1 MNWTLTVYSAILFF
15 LLSPGIL
22 LSLPSKG
29 GKYTVAIVHSIV
41 FAIVWHFTHKF
52 VWKMSVSEGLANKP
66 RGQAIKA
73 VKTTSPQRPLPKLS
87 KKPMN

>member
-1 MNWTLTVYSAILFF
+1 MNWTVTVYSAILFF

-29 GKYTVAIVHSIV
+29 GKYTVVIVHSIV

-52 VWKMSVSEGLANKP
+52 VWKWSVSEGLANKP

-73 VKTTSPQRPLPKLS
+73 VKTTSPLRPIANLP

>member
-41 FAIVWHFTHKF
+41 FAIVWHFTHKH
-52 VWKMSVSEGLANKP
+52 VLKMSVNEGLTLDQKRKPFVPVVKANP
-66 RGQAIKA
+66 I
-73 VKTTSPQRPLPKLS
+73 RPIPKKS
-87 KKPMN
+87 KM

>member
-1 MNWTLTVYSAILFF
+1 MNWTVTVYSAILFF

-41 FAIVWHFTHKF
+41 FALVWHFTHKH

-66 RGQAIKA
+66 RGAIKP
-73 VKTTSPQRPLPKLS
+73 VKITSPQRPLPKLS